1 MKKLLKNKGF
11 RIGVLCLVC
20 FILII
25 TFLRV
30 PTRLFA
36 TQFNAH
42 TNLPVGLLEKGVDW
56 SDYTVEGG
64 FGMIRFS
71 RETETG
77 YISYDVSNWP
87 DAIFGSSRVDY
98 IICRDSSID
107 IYHFSVGDGRA
118 EAEMILRKMLFRPSG
133 NDHQFVRNGVVIT
146 LFSEKDDDVI
156 SEIRISATGTNI
168 FGIVY

>member
-1 MKKLLKNKGF
+1 MKSLLKNNSF
-11 RIGVLCLVC
+11 RIGVLSLVC
-20 FILII
+20 FILIV

-30 PTRLFA
+30 PTRLFV

-87 DAIFGSSRVDY
+87 DAIFGSDRVDY
-98 IICRDSSID
+98 IICRDSSIV
-107 IYHFSVGDGRA
+107 IYNFSVDNGCA
-118 EAEMILRKMLFRPSG
+118 EAEMILRKNLFRPSG
-133 NDHQFVRNGVVIT
+133 NEHQFVRNGIVIT
-146 LFSEKDDDVI
+146 LFSENNDDII
-156 SEIRISATGTNI
+156 SEIRISATGSNI

>member
-1 MKKLLKNKGF
+1 MKSLLKNNSF
-11 RIGVLCLVC
+11 RIGVLSLVC
-20 FILII
+20 FILIA

-30 PTRLFA
+30 PTRLFV

-77 YISYDVSNWP
+77 YIS
-87 DAIFGSSRVDY
+87 
-98 IICRDSSID
+98 
-107 IYHFSVGDGRA
+107 
-118 EAEMILRKMLFRPSG
+118 
-133 NDHQFVRNGVVIT
+133 
-146 LFSEKDDDVI
+146 
-156 SEIRISATGTNI
+156 
-168 FGIVY
+168 